1 MRANAVERSRV
12 DPTPLCTR
20 RIDPPAREQGYPRQG
35 TNMVTNPSE
44 NIVTNPRAITSS
56 TTAAAA
62 RADRQALCSKAAA
75 FAVGGYSHASDARNP
90 GALKYPGS
98 RNFPG
103 LRQKKQICPYWAF
116 PTGARAPAPLLEEVK
131 I

>member
-1 MRANAVERSRV
+1 VRLLVTAYAGNRIRRVSSGQRRASCACR
-12 DPTPLCTR
+12 
-20 RIDPPAREQGYPRQG
+20 PAGPALGGLPRG
-35 TNMVTNPSE
+35 AAPGAKSAALPSE
-44 NIVTNPRAITSS
+44 DIR
-56 TTAAAA
+56 
-62 RADRQALCSKAAA
+62 L
-75 FAVGGYSHASDARNP
+75 HASCARNP